1 MEGKREA
8 APVLAH
14 GKRHAKRSNYI
25 ITAKRLVCN
34 LVFAGAAGLAFPTL
48 LFGNI
53 VLGVAL
59 YGLAL
64 LIGLGAKL

>member
-1 MEGKREA
+1 MTNKKA

-14 GKRHAKRSNYI
+14 GKRHSKRTNYI
-25 ITAKRLVCN
+25 IAAKRLVCN
-34 LVFAGAAGLAFPTL
+34 LIFAGAAGLAFPTL

-53 VLGVAL
+53 LLGLAL

-64 LIGLGAKL
+64 LIGWWCL

>member
-1 MEGKREA
+1 MSDKKA

-25 ITAKRLVCN
+25 IAAKRLVCN

-64 LIGLGAKL
+64 LIGWEAKL